1 MIALGNTINKT
12 KQKSLIRKA
21 KKTNYHKKIV
31 TQSIIYGYHTQKKT
45 QKKRQASKEKKRK
58 QLYKQKI
65 ANN

>member
-1 MIALGNTINKT
+1 MITLGNTINKT
-12 KQKSLIRKA
+12 KKSLIRKA

-45 QKKRQASKEKKRK
+45 QKTASKQRKKRK

>member
-45 QKKRQASKEKKRK
+45 QKTASKQRKKK
-58 QLYKQKI
+58 KTTL
-65 ANN
+65 

>member
-45 QKKRQASKEKKRK
+45 QKNGKQAKKKKENNFINKK
-58 QLYKQKI
+58 
-65 ANN
+65 

>member
-45 QKKRQASKEKKRK
+45 QKTASKQRKKK
-58 QLYKQKI
+58 E
-65 ANN
+65 NNFINKK